1 MLAIPASPVDLDWT
15 SSLPG
20 RLGPAGLDLNS
31 RLQERASELG
41 GAIAALEARRGHPDS
56 WLGWMD
62 LPGESELAARIEAW
76 ALPRRARYR
85 DLLLLGIGGSAL
97 GAAAAATALA
107 HPRHDLVSDDRRG
120 APRLHLLDNADPDW
134 LLGTLAV
141 CRPERTL
148 ALIISKSGTTPET
161 AASWLIVRKWL
172 ESERGKSWREQAV
185 AITDPES
192 GALRQEAREA
202 GLETFPIPGDV
213 GGRFSVLSAVG
224 LVPLALLGVDL
235 TELLEGAFAAQA
247 NFTANLEDNTAARGA
262 LARDEWYRAG
272 RRNWVIMPYSHRL
285 RLFSDWWAQL
295 VAESLG
301 KARTRS
307 GRVVNAGATPIKALG
322 ATDQHSQ
329 VQLYNEGPE
338 DKLVTFVRLQAF
350 ARRAAIPQTSGPNG
364 YLGGHDLGAM
374 MNAEAEA
381 TEEVLTRHG
390 RPALR
395 WTIPVLD
402 GRTLGGLFQNA
413 MLEVALLGEL
423 WEVNAFDQPGVEEAK
438 VRTRALLQPP

>member
-1 MLAIPASPVDLDWT
+1 
-15 SSLPG
+15 
-20 RLGPAGLDLNS
+20 
-31 RLQERASELG
+31 
-41 GAIAALEARRGHPDS
+41 
-56 WLGWMD
+56 MD
-62 LPGESELAARIEAW
+62 LPGDSELAARIEAW
-76 ALPRRARYR
+76 ALARRARYR

-97 GAAAAATALA
+97 GPAAAATALA
-107 HPRHDLVSDDRRG
+107 HPRHDFVSDDRRG
-120 APRLHLLDNADPDW
+120 APRLHVVDNADPDW

-161 AASWLIVRKWL
+161 AASWLIVRQWL

-192 GALRQEAREA
+192 GALRQEARKA

-235 TELLEGAFAAQA
+235 TELLEGAYAAQA
-247 NFTANLEDNTAARGA
+247 NFAAKLEENTAARGA

-272 RRNWVIMPYSHRL
+272 RRNWVIMPYSQRL

-301 KARTRS
+301 KAKTRS
-307 GRVVNAGATPIKALG
+307 GLVVNAGATPIKALG
-322 ATDQHSQ
+322 VTDQHSQ
-329 VQLYNEGPE
+329 LQLYNEGPE

-350 ARRAAIPQTSGPNG
+350 TRRAAIPKTSGPNA
-364 YLGGHDLGAM
+364 YLGGHDLGAV

-395 WTIPVLD
+395 WTLPVLD
-402 GRTLGGLFQNA
+402 GRSLGGLLQNA

-423 WEVNAFDQPGVEEAK
+423 WDLNAFDQPGVEEAK
-438 VRTRALLQPP
+438 VRTRALLQSP